1 VPETAAHLVLNCRDL
16 ADQRQELRRTIAPGA
31 LCIYCDFTAA
41 TSKKKS
47 VSQLVR
53 WLLTTGR
60 FPEFRL
66 VERYR
71 VEAVQ
76 GTEALAA
83 EAVRRANT
91 AHYQRPADDT
101 LLS

>member
-1 VPETAAHLVLNCRDL
+1 M
-16 ADQRQELRRTIAPGA
+16 APRA
-31 LCIYCDFTAA
+31 LCIYYDFTAT

-47 VSQLVR
+47 TSKLVR

-71 VEAVQ
+71 AEAVQ
-76 GTEALAA
+76 GVEALAA
-83 EAVRRANT
+83 EAVRHTDT
-91 AHYQRPADDT
+91 AYY
-101 LLS
+101 

>member
-1 VPETAAHLVLNCRDL
+1 M
-16 ADQRQELRRTIAPGA
+16 A
-31 LCIYCDFTAA
+31 LCIYCDFTAV

-47 VSQLVR
+47 VSTLVH
-53 WLLTTGR
+53 WLLATGR

-76 GTEALAA
+76 GAEALAA
-83 EAVRRANT
+83 KAVRCADT
-91 AHYQRPADDT
+91 AYY
-101 LLS
+101 